1 MNTETR
7 LQLKNLCKSFGK
19 RRVLNN
25 VALALG
31 AGEVILLCG
40 PNGAGKSTLLR
51 ILAGLEKPDRAEL
64 SVSDTDLLSW
74 RHCKQRLLEQTIYLH
89 QHPYMFD
96 GSVRYNLAYA
106 LPRKLDAQARRERID
121 QALAWGGIAHL
132 QDNPSKNLSGGERQR
147 VSLARAW
154 LRQPRI
160 LFLDEPTANLD
171 QASRQRTLDLLTPLK
186 ASGMSMVIASH
197 DAHHFAPLADRT
209 LYLHERQ
216 LIEAQPILNSRILPG
231 EPDLSVRIPA

>member
-1 MNTETR
+1 MNTCPHLR
-7 LQLKNLCKSFGK
+7 LQHLQKRFGA
-19 RRVLNN
+19 RLVLNDIN
-25 VALALG
+25 LQMDT
-31 AGEVILLCG
+31 GEVILLCG

-64 SVSDTDLLSW
+64 AIAQTDLLSW
-74 RHCKQRLLEQTIYLH
+74 RRCKGKLLAQTLYLH

-106 LPRKLDAQARRERID
+106 LPRRLDTLTRRKLVD
-121 QALAWGGIAHL
+121 QALVWGGLEHL
-132 QDNPSKNLSGGERQR
+132 QDNAAKNLSGGERQR

-171 QASRQRTLDLLTPLK
+171 PASRQRTLDLLAPLK
-186 ASGMSMVIASH
+186 QSGMSMLIASH

-209 LYLHERQ
+209 LYLHERR
-216 LIEAQPILNSRILPG
+216 LIEAHPM
-231 EPDLSVRIPA
+231 PDKHTISTETEQSARIPA